1 MKTSFRFLF
10 VALGFLVLMGCSWFL
25 PGPEPGPGL
34 YPDIAVYV
42 NVGAREILSG
52 STYDFGNV
60 PVGESVIARFTVAN
74 VGDKVLHMETGVP
87 RTLNPLG
94 VFVVTSLLVNS
105 LPSQEEA
112 PFSIIFTPV
121 EYGPVSIMVSIPSDD
136 PDESDYTLTVK
147 GNGSH
152 EPVPTPNSWALPSAY
167 RIVSL
172 DTDPEGNVYV
182 HGAYLAS
189 DLFYFTTKFDASG
202 AILWSRVEEEVEV
215 SNWGNSTI
223 KRAPMLH
230 HNGYLYEIV
239 EDGWETYPVIQKI
252 SASDGE
258 LVWSAPGGD
267 SSGFVEDADGLYHG
281 GIRKIDYDGNEIYE
295 LDTGFYE
302 VQRKVGNGAYLYM
315 SGWYGSSEEYLVA
328 RHSYDLDAGD
338 WMLLWPIGSTE
349 LRPVG
354 YPLPLAVA
362 QGTPFGDIL
371 YVAGKR
377 SDTDEPAIFAYG
389 DLGTVEDGWCVTVG
403 TNASEVPMSAVA
415 DAQGAVYLVSRDGM
429 TIYVT
434 NVQPVS
440 ATSGEIAWRTSYDV
454 SYPDTHIATEPGL
467 GLSPDG
473 DILYVVD
480 GTNMVKRFN
489 PADGDEFN

>member
-1 MKTSFRFLF
+1 M
-10 VALGFLVLMGCSWFL
+10 
-25 PGPEPGPGL
+25 
-34 YPDIAVYV
+34 
-42 NVGAREILSG
+42 
-52 STYDFGNV
+52 
-60 PVGESVIARFTVAN
+60 
-74 VGDKVLHMETGVP
+74 VGDGT
-87 RTLNPLG
+87 
-94 VFVVTSLLVNS
+94 
-105 LPSQEEA
+105 
-112 PFSIIFTPV
+112 
-121 EYGPVSIMVSIPSDD
+121 
-136 PDESDYTLTVK
+136 
-147 GNGSH
+147 
-152 EPVPTPNSWALPSAY
+152 
-167 RIVSL
+167 
-172 DTDPEGNVYV
+172 
-182 HGAYLAS
+182 
-189 DLFYFTTKFDASG
+189 
-202 AILWSRVEEEVEV
+202 
-215 SNWGNSTI
+215 
-223 KRAPMLH
+223 
-230 HNGYLYEIV
+230 
-239 EDGWETYPVIQKI
+239 
-252 SASDGE
+252 
-258 LVWSAPGGD
+258 
-267 SSGFVEDADGLYHG
+267 
-281 GIRKIDYDGNEIYE
+281 
-295 LDTGFYE
+295 
-302 VQRKVGNGAYLYM
+302 YLYM
-315 SGWYGSSEEYLVA
+315 SGYDVYYEEYLVA

-467 GLSPDG
+467 VLSPDR
-473 DILYVVD
+473 DVLYVVD

-489 PADGDEFN
+489 PADGDELN